1 MNNKKTYAHLLRSA
15 QIKAGEESFSHPW
28 NPNSEITGTHMSGLA
43 GLERTGVS
51 LVRIA
56 PGKESFAYHMHH
68 REEEWIYIVAGHGLA
83 IIDDEEYELEPGD
96 FVAFPTPSVPH
107 QMTNPSEDD
116 LVYLMG
122 GESRKYEIAD
132 FPTLDKRMIRR
143 GTEVEIYALSD
154 GKPFLESTSSKTCD

>member
-1 MNNKKTYAHLLRSA
+1 MSDNKKYPHLLRRV
-15 QIKAGEESFSHPW
+15 QIKARESTFSHPW
-28 NPNSEITGTHMSGLA
+28 NTQSEITGTHLSGLA
-43 GLERTGVS
+43 GLVRTGVS

-68 REEEWIYIVAGHGLA
+68 REEEWIYVVAGEGLA
-83 IIDDEEYELEPGD
+83 IINDEEYELGPGD

-107 QMTNPSEDD
+107 QMTNPSKDD

-122 GESRKYEIAD
+122 GENRNYEIAD

-143 GTEVEIYALSD
+143 GTELEIYKLSD
-154 GKPFLESTSSKTCD
+154 GMPFPKSTS